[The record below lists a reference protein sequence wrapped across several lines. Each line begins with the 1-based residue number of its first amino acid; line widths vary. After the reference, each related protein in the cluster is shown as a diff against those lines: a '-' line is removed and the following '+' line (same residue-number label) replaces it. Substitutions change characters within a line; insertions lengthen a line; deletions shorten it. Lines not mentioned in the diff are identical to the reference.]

1 MIRQPRMS
9 KLRRGWRRG
18 SHLSPCAAWLCCL
31 RRACRPTGAGCAGL
45 RAAGSPRYWTC
56 SAGREEQG
64 EVLGVSQ
71 SVGSLS
77 RVLGPA
83 AAGFFFGEF
92 GRNAAFLWGAVLV
105 GAALLVLFKLTRGLA
120 VAKLTGAEPA
130 EPTR

>member
-1 MIRQPRMS
+1 MPLARTVPLLAPAISALALGMGLTQPS
-9 KLRRGWRRG
+9 LNSLISRR
-18 SHLSPCAAWLCCL
+18 
-31 RRACRPTGAGCAGL
+31 
-45 RAAGSPRYWTC
+45 
-56 SAGREEQG
+56 AGREEQG

-92 GRNAAFLWGAVLV
+92 GRNAAFLWGAALV
-105 GAALLVLFKLTRGLA
+105 AGALLVAFKLTRGLGA
-120 VAKLTGAEPA
+120 AKLTGPEPA